1 MASTVEA
8 HSVVDGTDDTSTDS
22 PHEALPRRR
31 SLDNVI
37 DIRGVR
43 FERWKKSVETGKKRD
58 VVDGGNNKLLLLYLP
73 GIDGLGSS
81 IEPQLHGLAQRFDV
95 FRLLIGADDRST
107 FASLTSAVTDFVDR
121 VEEGT
126 RLVVVGESFGGML
139 ALRLAQ
145 LR

>member
-1 MASTVEA
+1 MEA
-8 HSVVDGTDDTSTDS
+8 HLAVDGTDDTPTDG
-22 PHEALPRRR
+22 PHEAPRRR
-31 SLDNVI
+31 CSLDDVI
-37 DIRGVR
+37 HIRGLR
-43 FERWKKSVETGKKRD
+43 FERWKKSAEMGKERD
-58 VVDGGNNKLLLLYLP
+58 VADGGSNKLLLLYLP

-81 IEPQLHGLAQRFDV
+81 IEPQLPGLAQKFDV
-95 FRLLIGADDRST
+95 FCLKIGAEDRST
-107 FASLTSAVTDFVDR
+107 FASLTRDVTDFVDR